1 MLAII
6 GTGKMAEALIE
17 GLKNEYSIEVVGRN
31 STKLKELSH
40 KYGVSTATLDRYDIT
55 DKIVILCVKPYAL
68 DEVAHKLTGQARVLI
83 SILAGTPIIN
93 LQKIAAS
100 SYIRAM
106 PNIAALKK
114 ASMTTI
120 TGNSDAKEIA
130 TKIFRSIGRILWVET
145 EKELDIATAIAGSGP
160 AFLALVAEALADGG
174 VYCGLRRD
182 AAVELVRGLFAGYAA
197 LEEIHPAAIK
207 ESVMSPGGTTAAGI
221 KALEEKAARAAFI
234 DAIAAAYERTK

>member
-1 MLAII
+1 MLTII

-17 GLKNEYSIEVVGRN
+17 GLESDYSIEVVGRN
-31 STKLKELSH
+31 NAKLKELSQ
-40 KYGVSTATLDRYDIT
+40 KYDVSTAQLDGYDIT
-55 DKIVILCVKPYAL
+55 DKIIVLCVKPHAL
-68 DEVAHKLTGQARVLI
+68 EEVAQKVVGKAKILI
-83 SILAGTPIIN
+83 SILAGTSIAS

-120 TGNSDAKEIA
+120 TGSSEAKEIA
-130 TKIFRSIGRILWVET
+130 TKIFRAIGRILWVET

-182 AAVELVRGLFAGYAA
+182 AAMELVRGLFAGFAT
-197 LEEIHPAAIK
+197 LEELHPAAIK
-207 ESVMSPGGTTAAGI
+207 ESVMSPEGTTAAGI
-221 KALEEKAARAAFI
+221 KTLEESAVRAAFI
-234 DAIAAAYERTK
+234 DAITAAYERTK